1 MEIIKI
7 YKLFLD
13 DIAIVLKLVYETGG
27 LNVFDI

>member
-13 DIAIVLKLVYETGG
+13 DIAIVLKLVHETGG